1 MPYGNNS
8 DYQSL
13 TVDSSF
19 AATLYTGDASEITGY
34 VFDLFQAD
42 VSLTLDPS
50 FAVALPGGSGFT
62 AVDAIATFDL
72 SASVFNNL
80 FFITVDSSDIDNA
93 EGNDVVFSIDGNAVQ
108 YPFVE
113 ASGASDVSMAFSNS
127 TVKYGAVNN
136 QYVDQSLKKDIVR
149 HVAKSITGGYAVAD
163 IFSNEA
169 ELIADVVAQDVSLHD
184 TLNTTIDALKS
195 ITQGY
200 TVDEI
205 AATDNWSDPDQ
216 LRFFQVAQSLFG
228 INVNDSGDGGRQEAL
243 FADLSNASVDSGS
256 ALASVTVPLK
266 FKVGDAIALRIQ
278 YDPNS
283 SPVGGAD
290 SDGTTGLGGMG
301 NNTIPS
307 RSYKILIPLT

>member
-42 VSLTLDPS
+42 VSLALDPS
-50 FAVALPGGSGFT
+50 FAAALPSGSGFT

-72 SASVFNNL
+72 SASVFNKL
-80 FFITVDSSDIDNA
+80 FFITVDSSDIDNVA
-93 EGNDVVFSIDGNAVQ
+93 GKDVVFSIDGSAVQ

-113 ASGASDVSMAFSNS
+113 ANGASDVSMAFSNS
-127 TVKYGAVNN
+127 TIKFGAINN
-136 QYVDQSLKKDIVR
+136 QYVDQSLKKDIIR
-149 HVAKSITGGYAVAD
+149 HIAKSITGGYAVAD
-163 IFSNEA
+163 IFSNES
-169 ELIADVVAQDVSLHD
+169 ELIADVETQDDSLHN
-184 TLNTTIDALKS
+184 TLNTAIDALKS

-200 TVDEI
+200 TADQI
-205 AATDNWSDPDQ
+205 NATDISDSDQ

>member
-1 MPYGNNS
+1 MPGDNS

-13 TVDSSF
+13 TTDSSF

-50 FAVALPGGSGFT
+50 FAAALPGGTGFA
-62 AVDAIATFDL
+62 AVNAIATFDL

-80 FFITVDSSDIDNA
+80 FFITVDSSDIDNV
-93 EGNDVVFSIDGNAVQ
+93 EGNDVVFSIDGSAVQ
-108 YPFVE
+108 YPFID
-113 ASGASDVSMAFSNS
+113 SGVSMEFSNS
-127 TVKYGAVNN
+127 TVQYGAVNN

-149 HVAKSITGGYAVAD
+149 HIAKSITGGYAVAD
-163 IFSNEA
+163 IFSNES
-169 ELIADVVAQDVSLHD
+169 ELIADVVSQDDSLHN
-184 TLNTTIDALKS
+184 TLNTAIDALKS

-200 TVDEI
+200 TVDQI
-205 AATDNWSDPDQ
+205 NATDISDTDQ

-228 INVNDSGDGGRQEAL
+228 INVNDTGAGGRQEAL
-243 FADLSNASVDSGS
+243 FADLSNESVDANGDP
-256 ALASVTVPLK
+256 LASVTVPLK

-283 SPVGGAD
+283 SPVGG
-290 SDGTTGLGGMG
+290 MG
-301 NNTIPS
+301 DNTIPS
-307 RSYKILIPLT
+307 RSYKILIPLS

>member
-1 MPYGNNS
+1 MTYGDNS

-13 TVDSSF
+13 TTDSSF
-19 AATLYTGDASEITGY
+19 AATLYTGAASEIDGY

-50 FAVALPGGSGFT
+50 FAAALPGGSGFT

-80 FFITVDSSDIDNA
+80 FFITVDSSDINNDDNT
-93 EGNDVVFSIDGNAVQ
+93 DVIFSIDGNNVQ

-149 HVAKSITGGYAVAD
+149 HIAKSITGGYAVAD
-163 IFSNEA
+163 IFSNES
-169 ELIADVVAQDVSLHD
+169 ELIADVESRDVSLHD
-184 TLNTTIDALKS
+184 TLNAAIDTLKNV
-195 ITQGY
+195 TGGY
-200 TVDEI
+200 TVDQI
-205 AATDNWSDPDQ
+205 KDTVITDSDQ

-228 INVNDSGDGGRQEAL
+228 INVNDTGTNGRQEAL
-243 FADLSNASVDSGS
+243 FADLSNASVDSSGN

-266 FKVGDAIALRIQ
+266 FKIGDAIALRIQ

-283 SPVGGAD
+283 SPV
-290 SDGTTGLGGMG
+290 SGMG
-301 NNTIPS
+301 SNRVSS
-307 RSYKILIPLT
+307 RSYKILIPLS

>member
-1 MPYGNNS
+1 MPGDNT

-13 TVDSSF
+13 TTDSSF

-50 FAVALPGGSGFT
+50 FAAHLPGGTGFA

-72 SASVFNNL
+72 SASVFNKL
-80 FFITVDSSDIDNA
+80 FFITVDSSDIDNV
-93 EGNDVVFSIDGNAVQ
+93 EGNDVVFSIDGSAVK

-113 ASGASDVSMAFSNS
+113 ANGASDVSMAFSNS
-127 TVKYGAVNN
+127 TIKYGAINN

-149 HVAKSITGGYAVAD
+149 HIAKSITGGYAVAD
-163 IFSNEA
+163 ILSNES
-169 ELIADVVAQDVSLHD
+169 ELIADVEAQDVSLHEI
-184 TLNTTIDALKS
+184 LGSAIDSLKAV
-195 ITQGY
+195 TEGY
-200 TVDEI
+200 TVDQI
-205 AATDNWSDPDQ
+205 NDDTIDDLDQ
-216 LRFFQVAQSLFG
+216 RRFFQVAQSLFG
-228 INVNDSGDGGRQEAL
+228 INVNDTGDGGRQEAL
-243 FADLSNASVDSGS
+243 FADLSNASVDGNGN

-266 FKVGDAIALRIQ
+266 FTVGDAIALRIQ

-283 SPVGGAD
+283 SPVD
-290 SDGTTGLGGMG
+290 GMG
-301 NNTIPS
+301 DNTIPS

>member
-1 MPYGNNS
+1 MPGDNS

-13 TVDSSF
+13 TTDSSF
-19 AATLYTGDASEITGY
+19 AATLYTGTASEITGY

-50 FAVALPGGSGFT
+50 FAAALPGGSGFA

-80 FFITVDSSDIDNA
+80 FFITVDSSDIDNV

-108 YPFVE
+108 YPFID
-113 ASGASDVSMAFSNS
+113 SDGSMAFSNS
-127 TVKYGAVNN
+127 TIKFGAVNN

-169 ELIADVVAQDVSLHD
+169 ELIADVVAQDVSLHNI
-184 TLNTTIDALKS
+184 LNTAIDALKN

-200 TVDEI
+200 TVDQI
-205 AATDNWSDPDQ
+205 DATGINDADQ

-228 INVNDSGDGGRQEAL
+228 INVNDTGAGGRQEAL
-243 FADLSNASVDSGS
+243 FADLSNASVDGNGN

-283 SPVGGAD
+283 SPVD
-290 SDGTTGLGGMG
+290 GMG
-301 NNTIPS
+301 DNTISS
-307 RSYKILIPLT
+307 RSYKILIPLS

>member
-1 MPYGNNS
+1 MTYGDNS

-13 TVDSSF
+13 TTDSSF
-19 AATLYTGDASEITGY
+19 AATLYEGSASEIDGY

-50 FAVALPGGSGFT
+50 FAAALPGGSGFA

-80 FFITVDSSDIDNA
+80 FFITVDSSDIDNV
-93 EGNDVVFSIDGNAVQ
+93 EGNDVIFSIDGSAVQ
-108 YPFVE
+108 YPFVD
-113 ASGASDVSMAFSNS
+113 SDGSMAFSNS
-127 TVKYGAVNN
+127 TIKFGAVNN
-136 QYVDQSLKKDIVR
+136 QYVDQSLKKDLIR
-149 HVAKSITGGYAVAD
+149 HIAKSITGGYAVAD

-169 ELIADVVAQDVSLHD
+169 QLIADVVTQDVSLHD
-184 TLNTTIDALKS
+184 TLNTAIDTLKG

-200 TVDEI
+200 TVDQIGGI
-205 AATDNWSDPDQ
+205 ADADQ

-228 INVNDSGDGGRQEAL
+228 INVNDTGAGGRQEAL
-243 FADLSNASVDSGS
+243 FADLSNASVDGNGDP
-256 ALASVTVPLK
+256 LASVTVPLK

-290 SDGTTGLGGMG
+290 AGGNGLGGMG
-301 NNTIPS
+301 NNAISS
-307 RSYKILIPLT
+307 RSYKILIPLS

>member
-1 MPYGNNS
+1 MPGDNS

-13 TVDSSF
+13 TTDSSF
-19 AATLYTGDASEITGY
+19 AATLYAGDASEITGY

-50 FAVALPGGSGFT
+50 FAAALPGGSGFT

-80 FFITVDSSDIDNA
+80 FFITVDSSDIDNV
-93 EGNDVVFSIDGNAVQ
+93 EGNDVVFSIDGSAVQ

-127 TVKYGAVNN
+127 TIKFGAVNN

-149 HVAKSITGGYAVAD
+149 HIAKSITGGYAVAD
-163 IFSNEA
+163 IFSNES
-169 ELIADVVAQDVSLHD
+169 ELIADVVSQDDSLHN
-184 TLNTTIDALKS
+184 TLNTAIDALKS

-200 TVDEI
+200 TVDQI
-205 AATDNWSDPDQ
+205 NATDISDTDQ

-228 INVNDSGDGGRQEAL
+228 INVNDTGAGGRQEAL
-243 FADLSNASVDSGS
+243 FADLSNASVDTNGDP
-256 ALASVTVPLK
+256 LASVTVPLK
-266 FKVGDAIALRIQ
+266 FTVGDAIALRIQ

-283 SPVGGAD
+283 SPVD
-290 SDGTTGLGGMG
+290 GMG
-301 NNTIPS
+301 DNTIPS
-307 RSYKILIPLT
+307 RSYKILIPLS